1 MYGLEL
7 NVWAG
12 FKYKGWN
19 YINGLK
25 YTGWNKMYG
34 LELSVWAGIKYMGLN
49 EMYGLE
55 LIEQVVIKVMAR
67 IKCMDLI

>member
-1 MYGLEL
+1 MGWNKIHRLAL

-12 FKYKGWN
+12 FKYMDWN

-55 LIEQVVIKVMAR
+55 LIEQVVIKVTG
-67 IKCMDLI
+67 